1 VSETDDLF
9 GLPLEEFT
17 AARNAL
23 AKTQPEAKSIPKP
36 TVPAWTVNQLARREP
51 KLVRRLAESGEAQ
64 FRALQKSGS
73 AQELRDAQ
81 VEERKAVAELVR
93 KAAGVLEESG
103 RSAAQPM
110 LDRIAATLTAGAQT
124 PEGREALTAGRLTEE
139 LEPAGFGALAGLGP
153 IEPRSSGDGA
163 GEKKARDDRRRR
175 LREAQAEVKELDAR
189 AREAEREAD
198 RAEAA
203 ATKARAAATKARA
216 RADEAAEALADLA

>member
-1 VSETDDLF
+1 VTETDDLF

-23 AKTQPEAKSIPKP
+23 AKTDPEVRSIPKP

-51 KLVRRLAESGEAQ
+51 ALVRKLAQSGEAQ
-64 FRALQKSGS
+64 FQALQQQGT
-73 AQELRDAQ
+73 AQELRAAQ
-81 VEERKAVAELVR
+81 TEERRTVAELVR

-103 RSAAQPM
+103 RSATQPM

-139 LEPAGFGALAGLGP
+139 LEPAGFGALAGIGP
-153 IEPRSSGDGA
+153 IPAREPDA
-163 GEKKARDDRRRR
+163 GPSDKQERDERRRR
-175 LREAQAEVKELDAR
+175 LRRAQAEAKELDAR

-203 ATKARAAATKARA
+203 AAKARAAAEKARA
-216 RADEAAEALADLA
+216 RADEAAAAVADLG